1 MTKGSHSGRKAHRI
15 VRTPATR
22 FAHIQKRMRKLAV
35 QKKKK

>member
-22 FAHIQKRMRKLAV
+22 FAQIQKRMRKLAV